1 MGNEGHTE
9 PLLICGPKG
18 VDEIV
23 KALTIIAPEL
33 PFRIKTQVLSD
44 FSTLERHG
52 FSITAFEVNHS
63 SACLGYDIR
72 LNRPGKFDREKAEKN
87 GVPITFEQIYALITT
102 LRDFNRSHADWKFV
116 EVQSAGGEYIC
127 VQI

>member
-1 MGNEGHTE
+1 MKISVIE
-9 PLLICGPKG
+9 
-18 VDEIV
+18 
-23 KALTIIAPEL
+23 
-33 PFRIKTQVLSD
+33 
-44 FSTLERHG
+44 
-52 FSITAFEVNHS
+52 
-63 SACLGYDIR
+63 
-72 LNRPGKFDREKAEKN
+72 PGKREKRIRIPTVLVLNHLSAYIAAKVAEKN